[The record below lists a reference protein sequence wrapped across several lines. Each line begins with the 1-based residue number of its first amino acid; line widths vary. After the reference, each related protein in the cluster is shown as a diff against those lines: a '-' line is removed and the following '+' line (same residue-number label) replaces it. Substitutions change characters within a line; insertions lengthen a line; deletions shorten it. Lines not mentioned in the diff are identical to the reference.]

1 MRRRT
6 TPSRACCVK
15 TDNDKNTPG
24 AEQLRES
31 FYVGEQTAVP
41 GGIVTIGTGCR

>member
-15 TDNDKNTPG
+15 TDSDKNTPG

-31 FYVGEQTAVP
+31 FYVGERTAVP
-41 GGIVTIGTGCR
+41 GAVLPDRTGYR

>member
-15 TDNDKNTPG
+15 TDSDKNTPG
-24 AEQLRES
+24 AEQLREY
-31 FYVGEQTAVP
+31 FNVGERTAVP
-41 GGIVTIGTGCR
+41 GAVLPDRTGYR